1 MSVTITKKMF
11 KNGTMRGLADDLRA
25 WIVAQI
31 PELTFF
37 KSDTSGNAP
46 WWLYKF
52 EGTNYGIGFDWYS
65 NYSYLR
71 IGLYHEVT
79 DATTGNR
86 GTYPIRGTKI
96 TENGA
101 SLFAAGAIVIRTAR
115 GIIIQGMNSAG
126 EPFSSFLY
134 VGKTESEIRGQITVD
149 GNFSDISYVY
159 SRADGESP
167 YQGYST
173 GSVFTFKIKNEN
185 PATWRSGAL
194 TAIRPNG
201 MAYGTAGS
209 IVASAVYGVMS
220 TAWIE
225 PVRIDAFYVLDG
237 PVLPPYHQEVTL
249 GGRTMMRIA
258 SSIAVEK

>member
-11 KNGTMRGLADDLRA
+11 KNGTLRGLSDDLRA

-37 KSDTSGNAP
+37 KSDTSGNTP

-52 EGTNYGIGFDWYS
+52 EGTDYGIGFDWY
-65 NYSYLR
+65 NTYNYLR

-79 DATTGNR
+79 DATIGNH
-86 GTYPIRGTKI
+86 GIYPISGTKI
-96 TENGA
+96 TENGGTIYT
-101 SLFAAGAIVIRTAR
+101 AGAIVIRTAR

-149 GNFSDISYVY
+149 GNFSGISYVY
-159 SRADGESP
+159 SRADNANLQDAAS
-167 YQGYST
+167 
-173 GSVFTFKIKNEN
+173 GSGFSFKIKNES
-185 PATWRSGAL
+185 PVTWRSGAL

-201 MAYGTAGS
+201 KAYGTAGS
-209 IVASAVYGVMS
+209 IVASAVYGVTS
-220 TAWIE
+220 TAWME

-237 PVLPPYHQEVTL
+237 PVLPPFHQEVTL
-249 GGRTMMRIA
+249 GGRTMIRIA

>member
-37 KSDTSGNAP
+37 KSDTSGNSP

-115 GIIIQGMNSAG
+115 GIIIQGMDSAG
-126 EPFSSFLY
+126 VPFAVVLY
-134 VGKTESEIRGQITVD
+134 VGKTESGVRGQITVD

-159 SRADGESP
+159 SRADEATLQEHAS
-167 YQGYST
+167 
-173 GSVFTFKIKNEN
+173 GSGFSFKIKNES
-185 PATWRSGAL
+185 PVTWRNGAL
-194 TAIRPNG
+194 TAIRPHG
-201 MAYGTAGS
+201 ARYGTAGS
-209 IVASAVYGVMS
+209 IVASAVYGVTS
-220 TAWIE
+220 TTWMD
-225 PVRIDAFYVLDG
+225 PVRIDAFYALDG

-249 GGRTMMRIA
+249 GGRTMIRIA
-258 SSIAVEK
+258 SNIAVEK